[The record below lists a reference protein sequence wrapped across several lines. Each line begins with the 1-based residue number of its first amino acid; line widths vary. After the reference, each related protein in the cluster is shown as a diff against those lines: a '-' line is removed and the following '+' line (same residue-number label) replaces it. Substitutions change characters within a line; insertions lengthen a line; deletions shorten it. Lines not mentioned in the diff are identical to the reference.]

1 MSKKSR
7 NRHSSQAVANKKSS
21 QARPVKG
28 KTSPQSFQW
37 WWVAAAIGVVAI
49 VVGIVWVLQ
58 QNDGQASNAAANEI
72 SVAEAFAKYEQGVFL
87 LDVRDQEEWDSFHAP
102 DTTLIP
108 LDQLPDRVN
117 ELPKDQEIVVI
128 CRSGNRSQEGRDI
141 LLKAGFTNVSSMAG
155 GLNEWRSA
163 GYPTVSGP

>member
-7 NRHSSQAVANKKSS
+7 NRQSSHAAANKKSS
-21 QARPVKG
+21 QSRSVKG
-28 KTSPQSFQW
+28 KTATQSFRW

-49 VVGIVWVLQ
+49 VVGVVWVLQ
-58 QNDGQASNAAANEI
+58 QNDRQASNPAENEI
-72 SVAEAFAKYEQGVFL
+72 SIAEAFAKYEQGVFL
-87 LDVRDQEEWDSFHAP
+87 LDVRTQEEWDSFHAP